1 MVSRLIIHLGDCKSG
16 STSIQSILANKSW
29 DSKAHSI
36 LYPATFNHCNLAK
49 SLHQK
54 SLIKYQ
60 SKNFTEVAKQ
70 LINSDAEIGII
81 SAEAFEFCDPELL
94 ADAINTYLPE
104 YNDSVQLLAYIRPHC
119 NRILAA
125 FSEQTK
131 KGHFNHS
138 LAEFCNFFAN
148 NLKRLNFAE
157 RCSQWK
163 DIFGARYTV
172 KPMIRDHLVDMD
184 VVADFFSYIFRDQQ
198 FTIRGSTRL
207 NESLS
212 LEDLSILR
220 YIHLSLLTTA
230 NQRILGQQRLGSHLA
245 SIFSQIPK
253 DNISNTKLQFHSE
266 LFEEVCR
273 LHRHDAERMD
283 QLFFHD
289 MDNPMTKSMEE
300 FRNKTSSIEQ
310 SLNASDHFSAQ
321 SLRIVDAWLE
331 FAQGLLATD
340 PAGFLKMS
348 RLSAK
353 KYKNKLPEA

>member
-16 STSIQSILANKSW
+16 STSIQSVLANKSW
-29 DSKAHSI
+29 DSTVHSLI
-36 LYPATFNHCNLAK
+36 YPAAFNHCNLAK

-54 SLIKYQ
+54 PFLKYQ
-60 SKNFTEVAKQ
+60 SKNLTEVAQQ
-70 LINSDAEIGII
+70 LRNSDAEIGII
-81 SAEAFEFCDPELL
+81 SAEAFEFCNPQLL
-94 ADAINTYLPE
+94 SDAIDRYFPE
-104 YNDSVQLLAYIRPHC
+104 YKDSVQLMAYIRPHC

-138 LAEFCNFFAN
+138 LSEFCDFFAN
-148 NLKRLNFAE
+148 KLKRLNFAE

-163 DIFGARYTV
+163 DIFGARYIV
-172 KPMIRDHLVDMD
+172 KPMIRDHLVEKD
-184 VVADFFSYIFRDQQ
+184 VVIDFLNYIFGDQQ
-198 FTIRGSTRL
+198 FTIHGPTRF

-220 YIHLSLLTTA
+220 YIHLGLLTTA

-245 SIFSQIPK
+245 SILSQIPNS
-253 DNISNTKLQFHSE
+253 NITNTKLQFHSE
-266 LFEEVCR
+266 LFEKVCR
-273 LHRHDAERMD
+273 LHGPDAERMD
-283 QLFFHD
+283 QLFFPN
-289 MDNPMTKSMEE
+289 MDKPMSKAMEE
-300 FRNKTSSIEQ
+300 FSKKTSSVEQ
-310 SLNASDHFSAQ
+310 SLDASDHFSAQ

-331 FAQGLLATD
+331 FVHGLFAAD

-353 KYKNKLPEA
+353 KYKNSAPEV